1 MIYLPGRAVFIHIP
15 RTGGNSIKNAIAS
28 SCFSIGFPAVV
39 STISPVYQEFDRIQI
54 HARAIQLKGYIREW
68 NDIYRFAVHRPME
81 ERMDSTIKFMEKLR
95 ALGVCGDDWPVS
107 LPEEL
112 KDTFCRDD
120 YKEHAFKEY
129 SLHTTQFFTEGDYGE
144 DLGVE
149 VYNFEDLADRWHEIC
164 DKCQIPRCE
173 LPHINKSN

>member
-81 ERMDSTIKFMEKLR
+81 ERMNSTIKFMEKLR
-95 ALGVCGDDWPVS
+95 ALAPDI
-107 LPEEL
+107 
-112 KDTFCRDD
+112 
-120 YKEHAFKEY
+120 A
-129 SLHTTQFFTEGDYGE
+129 Q
-144 DLGVE
+144 
-149 VYNFEDLADRWHEIC
+149 A
-164 DKCQIPRCE
+164 
-173 LPHINKSN
+173 